1 VLPAVSYLHMRNSD
15 QKSIMVNNFL
25 LRTAAKQIEAKRSN
39 GGGLPRLC
47 RSTSFGH
54 PISVMFKAFRSG
66 GSDASS
72 FRSGTTWLHSLL
84 LVQ

>member
-1 VLPAVSYLHMRNSD
+1 MRNSD
-15 QKSIMVNNFL
+15 QKSIMVNNFR
-25 LRTAAKQIEAKRSN
+25 LRTAANQIEAKQKQWRRA
-39 GGGLPRLC
+39 RLC

-54 PISVMFKAFRSG
+54 RISVMFKAFRSG